1 MKSTRE
7 LIAEELRSIR
17 AIKKVSIEKVAEES
31 QVNKDTISRYEN
43 NLTSMHI
50 DIIEKLL
57 TYYKIDF
64 DIFFTSIYAKKH
76 NNLESKEKEE

>member
-1 MKSTRE
+1 MKSTRD

-43 NLTSMHI
+43 NLTSMQI
-50 DIIEKLL
+50 DILEKLL

-64 DIFFTSIYAKKH
+64 DIFFTNIYAKKH
-76 NNLESKEKEE
+76 NKLEIKEK